1 MDLEHRIVSHII
13 FTGKELIKNGI
24 ITYMPDK
31 IIRDVKQTELKH
43 AESART
49 QFYSGIIVP
58 EIYNKPFDAVKLT
71 DILHQNVDPN
81 EFDVLDASGL
91 GYTKL
96 LQVVQQLQVNYNLFG
111 KDFLNFW
118 NKISVNAALRNSE
131 DYAIN
136 PGNRIRIVNL
146 RGLDPETY
154 AISAHSKIVPIERNL
169 LL

>member
-1 MDLEHRIVSHII
+1 MDLEHRILSHKI
-13 FTGKELIKNGI
+13 FTGQKIIDKGI
-24 ITYMPDK
+24 IRYMPDK
-31 IIRDVKQTELKH
+31 IITAVEPTHLKH

-58 EIYNKPFDAVKLT
+58 EIYNQPFDAVKLT

-81 EFDVLDASGL
+81 GLDVVDASGL

-96 LQVVQQLQVNYNLFG
+96 FQVLQQLQSKYNLLG

-118 NKISVNAALRNSE
+118 NKISVNAALQKGE
-131 DYAIN
+131 DYAIK
-136 PGNRIRIVNL
+136 PGNRIRIINL
-146 RGLDPETY
+146 RGFDPETF
-154 AISAHSKIVPIERNL
+154 AISAHSKIIPIERNL